1 MRVRMK
7 MPKKL
12 ELELAAS
19 YHSLQD
25 FIEDQRYRLEF
36 MSEQWQQG
44 DRGLAVLNWLDDLD
58 EVAYNME
65 DFRTSAL

>member
-1 MRVRMK
+1 
-7 MPKKL
+7 
-12 ELELAAS
+12 
-19 YHSLQD
+19 
-25 FIEDQRYRLEF
+25 

-44 DRGLAVLNWLDDLD
+44 DRGLAVLKWLDDLD